1 MAKHKVERDPWLFA
15 ERIKKP
21 ARSNLVLG
29 LDLGTNCGYAFAHM
43 LDGQRL
49 DPEKLALSL
58 GQFDLSAG
66 QYDSGAIRFVRLR
79 QFLSVLEPDLIAFED
94 VKYTPAE
101 TPTRFN
107 ARAIVARAA
116 TACEWFG
123 GLKATVAAWAEEN
136 GVPCTSFP
144 IGTIK
149 KRATGKGNANK
160 GDMIVA
166 CNELFG
172 SDMDS
177 KDYESAGYDNIADA
191 AFVCLLALEHYST
204 GLPRQAPEAP
214 REQEEQGQE
223 AQDEGHLRH
232 PDGED
237 AGADGSLQGEP
248 PAEQLAAQAEPEPPP
263 RAEVTSETPRK
274 KRARKPSLGRM
285 QIPES
290 EIP

>member
-1 MAKHKVERDPWLFA
+1 MAKHRIERDPWLFA

-29 LDLGTNCGYAFAHM
+29 LDLGTNCGYAFTYM
-43 LDGQRL
+43 VDGQRL
-49 DPEKLALSL
+49 DPEKLALNL

-79 QFLSVLEPDLIAFED
+79 QFLSVMEPDLIAFED

-101 TPTRFN
+101 KPNRFN
-107 ARAIVARAA
+107 AGAIVARAA

-166 CNELFG
+166 CNALFG

-191 AFVCLLALEHYST
+191 AFVCLLALEQYST
-204 GLPRQAPEAP
+204 GLPTQAPEQTH
-214 REQEEQGQE
+214 EQEEQGQE
-223 AQDEGHLRH
+223 AQVEGH
-232 PDGED
+232 PQGPVEQD
-237 AGADGSLQGEP
+237 AGADGGVP
-248 PAEQLAAQAEPEPPP
+248 CPVHAEQQLQQAEPEAPP
-263 RAEVTSETPRK
+263 VTSETPRK
-274 KRARKPSLGRM
+274 KKARKPGLGRF

>member
-15 ERIKKP
+15 DRIKKP

-29 LDLGTNCGYAFAHM
+29 LDLGTSCGYAFTYM

-49 DPEKLALSL
+49 DPSKLAMHL

-79 QFLSVLEPDLIAFED
+79 QFLSVMEPDLIAFED

-101 TPTRFN
+101 KPNRFN
-107 ARAIVARAA
+107 AGAIVARAA

-177 KDYESAGYDNIADA
+177 KEYESAGYDNIADA
-191 AFVCLLALEHYST
+191 AFVCLLALEQYST
-204 GLPRQAPEAP
+204 GLPPQAPEQGH
-214 REQEEQGQE
+214 EQVDTGSE
-223 AQDEGHLRH
+223 AEDGGH
-232 PDGED
+232 PSCPVGED
-237 AGADGSLQGEP
+237 AGADGRVP
-248 PAEQLAAQAEPEPPP
+248 CPVPAEHRAQEAEPE
-263 RAEVTSETPRK
+263 ASAGAVTSETPRRK
-274 KRARKPSLGRM
+274 KARKPSLGRL